1 MSQRELR
8 RRTMSRRQVLM
19 GGTGCGLAVA
29 GMAVFPHAAAAT
41 PAEADA
47 LIAKLVGH
55 ATPAAGRI
63 KLQLPQIAEN
73 GNSVEFSV
81 SVDSPMTEKDYVK
94 SVHVIADQN
103 PFPEVAT
110 FYLSPA
116 NGKASVTMR
125 MRLAKTQNV
134 RVIALM
140 SDGSAFEAQQQ
151 VKVTIGG
158 CGG

>member
-1 MSQRELR
+1 
-8 RRTMSRRQVLM
+8 MSRRQILM
-19 GGTGCGLAVA
+19 GSTGCGLAVA
-29 GMAVFPHAAAAT
+29 SLTMLPRPAKAT
-41 PAEADA
+41 PAEAEA

-55 ATPAAGRI
+55 AKPAAGRV

-81 SVDSPMTEKDYVK
+81 AVDSPMTEKDYVK
-94 SVHVIADQN
+94 SIHVIAEQN

-110 FYLSPA
+110 FFLSPA

-125 MRLAKTQNV
+125 MRLAKTQKV
-134 RVIALM
+134 RALALM
-140 SDGSAFEAQQQ
+140 SDGSVFEAQQE

>member
-1 MSQRELR
+1 MSQPELCQP
-8 RRTMSRRQVLM
+8 TMSRRQMLL
-19 GGTGCGLAVA
+19 GSTGCGLAGA
-29 GMAVFPHAAAAT
+29 GLTMLPYSAQAT
-41 PAEADA
+41 PAEAGA

-55 ATPAAGRI
+55 AKPVAGRV

-81 SVDSPMTEKDYVK
+81 AVDSPMTEKDYVK
-94 SVHVIADQN
+94 SIHIIADQN

-110 FYLSPA
+110 FFLSPA
-116 NGKASVTMR
+116 NGKAAVTMR
-125 MRLAKTQNV
+125 MRLAKTQKV
-134 RVIALM
+134 RALALM
-140 SDGSAFEAQQQ
+140 NDGSVFEAQQE

>member
-1 MSQRELR
+1 MSQPELCQPM
-8 RRTMSRRQVLM
+8 MSRRQVLM
-19 GGTGCGLAVA
+19 GSTGCGLAVVGLTMLPYSA
-29 GMAVFPHAAAAT
+29 QAT

-55 ATPAAGRI
+55 AKPVAGRV

-81 SVDSPMTEKDYVK
+81 AVDSPMTEKDYVK
-94 SVHVIADQN
+94 SIHVIADQN

-110 FYLSPA
+110 FFLSPA

-125 MRLAKTQNV
+125 MRLAKTQKV
-134 RVIALM
+134 RALALM
-140 SDGSAFEAQQQ
+140 NDGSVFEAQQE

>member
-1 MSQRELR
+1 MSQRESR
-8 RRTMSRRQVLM
+8 HRTMSRRQVLM
-19 GGTGCGLAVA
+19 GSTGCGLAVA
-29 GMAVFPHAAAAT
+29 SSIMLPRAATAT

-55 ATPAAGRI
+55 TKPTAGRI

-94 SVHVIADQN
+94 SIHVIADQN

-110 FYLSPA
+110 FFLSPA
-116 NGKASVTMR
+116 NGKAAVTMR
-125 MRLAKTQNV
+125 MRLAKTQKV
-134 RVIALM
+134 RAIALM
-140 SDGSAFEAQQQ
+140 SDGSVCEAQQE